1 MFLPISPTPPSGMIR
16 RTGWVVDIRGGGLA
30 SCCSS

>member
-16 RTGWVVDIRGGGLA
+16 RTGWGLGIRWGCLA
-30 SCCSS
+30 F